1 MAVTFRH
8 TMYEKR
14 KRWLQVS
21 HTFNVEHR
29 GANLI

>member
-14 KRWLQVS
+14 KRWLQAS
-21 HTFNVEHR
+21 YTFNVEHR